1 MMNRERAIEEVEWY
15 RQLVIRK
22 LRAWGRDLHPET
34 QRLLVE
40 NMDDVATRRDVLQY
54 KEYADGYYIGQLD
67 EDKRRHGYGIFTRTT
82 KIRDRWTM
90 QAGFWHD
97 DRAMGTHTFYDSDCP
112 QSHHYL
118 AAIYFRGEKRR
129 EQGSVEVSISERGI
143 DSRPRKYR
151 SWEGFSF
158 TTLLVGGLIIY
169 VFLLATI
176 RNARLSLYIVGFIAA
191 LYLLGSLRGRD

>member
-1 MMNRERAIEEVEWY
+1 MNRERAIEEVEWY

-40 NMDDVATRRDVLQY
+40 NMDAVSSRLAALKY
-54 KEYADGYYIGQLD
+54 KEYDDGYYIGQLD
-67 EDKRRHGYGIFTRTT
+67 EDNKRRHGYGIFTHTT
-82 KIRDRWTM
+82 KVRDRWTM

-118 AAIYFRGEKRR
+118 AAIYFHGEKRR
-129 EQGSVEVSISERGI
+129 EKGTVEVTISERGI
-143 DSRPRKYR
+143 DSRPRQHR
-151 SWEGFSF
+151 GWEGFSIS
-158 TTLLVGGLIIY
+158 TMLVGGLIIY
-169 VFLLATI
+169 VLLLAII
-176 RNARLSLYIVGFIAA
+176 RNARLSLIIVGFIAA

>member
-1 MMNRERAIEEVEWY
+1 MDQTRAIEEVEWY

-34 QRLLVE
+34 QRLRVE
-40 NMDDVATRRDVLQY
+40 NMDEVASRINSLSY
-54 KEYADGYYIGQLD
+54 KEYKDGYYIGKID
-67 EDKRRHGYGIFTRTT
+67 EDTRSHGYGIFTRTT

-90 QAGFWHD
+90 QAGYWHD

-118 AAIYFRGEKRR
+118 AAIYFHGEKRR